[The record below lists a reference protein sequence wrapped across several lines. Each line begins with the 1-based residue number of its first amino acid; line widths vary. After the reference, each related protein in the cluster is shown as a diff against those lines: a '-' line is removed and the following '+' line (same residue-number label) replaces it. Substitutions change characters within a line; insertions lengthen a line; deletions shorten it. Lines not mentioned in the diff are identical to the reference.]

1 MVLIPVLM
9 MKTPKIIWCCQK
21 QSFFISTKVGE
32 IDWFEMY
39 FMVSMCIYM
48 SYTDLYRYTFLRLM
62 KINLHAILSEACTPR
77 CQRSR
82 TWLLPEIERLVLT
95 RRVHSLPPSLL
106 CQTLHLP
113 PSSHPTSHLL
123 YISLTPLLLPHGLI
137 HSWYLNNSDPE
148 LKMSCTPVSL
158 LAVLS
163 LLFVLSCEF
172 DAEDST
178 LLDLLTIN
186 DSCSFL
192 RVFVLSDLV
201 SPEAESAAVAGRK
214 SNTEGDLLHLL
225 KRHSC
230 TALQHACMLW
240 SDWTSSCSHRRST
253 QEGLHEGGRRFQ
265 LL

>member
-1 MVLIPVLM
+1 MFSLNPREVNYFSREGHLWWYFLFVFLNTWGPAQLLGYGTDICSDDENPKDHLM
-9 MKTPKIIWCCQK
+9 LSKAV
-21 QSFFISTKVGE
+21 FFISTKVGE

-39 FMVSMCIYM
+39 FMVSMCMYI

-62 KINLHAILSEACTPR
+62 KINLHAILSEAFTPR
-77 CQRSR
+77 GQRSR

-113 PSSHPTSHLL
+113 PSFHPTSHLL
-123 YISLTPLLLPHGLI
+123 YISLTPLLPHGLI

-178 LLDLLTIN
+178 LTRPAN
-186 DSCSFL
+186 Y
-192 RVFVLSDLV
+192 
-201 SPEAESAAVAGRK
+201 
-214 SNTEGDLLHLL
+214 
-225 KRHSC
+225 
-230 TALQHACMLW
+230 
-240 SDWTSSCSHRRST
+240 
-253 QEGLHEGGRRFQ
+253 
-265 LL
+265 